1 MRPVRIARRTASSP
15 VTDRGADPRVA
26 RIPVHRRFS
35 DLDPLGHVNNVVFH
49 DYLQEARVGLLRD
62 FRLVHGHGFS
72 QVVVKQEIT
81 HRKPLLLAP
90 EPVMIETWVA
100 RLGNSSYTL
109 RYRIIDEHG
118 DVAAEASTVLAVV
131 DQESGRPVRMVAEL
145 RAVLEPL
152 RIQE

>member
-1 MRPVRIARRTASSP
+1 MRHVPIGRPTASSP
-15 VTDRGADPRVA
+15 VTDEGTTPRVA

-49 DYLQEARVGLLRD
+49 DYLQEARVGLLHD
-62 FRLVHGHGFS
+62 TRLVHGQGFS

-90 EPVMIETWVA
+90 EPVVIETWVA
-100 RLGNSSYTL
+100 HLGNTSYTL